1 MVRPSEEGPGSGV
14 TPGAAV
20 RRALRA
26 RTEIGLLDVRP
37 EGRRAR

>member
-20 RRALRA
+20 HRALRA
-26 RTEIGLLDVRP
+26 RTEIGLPGVRP
-37 EGRRAR
+37 EGLRAR